1 MKSFASDYRCQP
13 HPAVV
18 QAVVNACSEA
28 ADNSYG
34 GDSITEAAA
43 RHLSLQFGSATI
55 YPFFVSNGTA
65 ANRLALQT
73 VLTRPYESVLCSEY
87 AHINTAEAGALESL
101 GHKVIP
107 MPTIDGKIEV
117 GVLDRYVRYQK
128 DIHLTYPRVLSISN
142 PTELGTV
149 YHEDELEVIGNY
161 AWSNNLILHIDGARL
176 SNAAAAWNV
185 DSLAPLISSTK
196 GVVLT
201 LGATKNGGMLGDAVI
216 FFEHREAKVALR
228 LQKQHGQLSARTHLI
243 AAQVAALYSKN
254 IWRENAANANQMAK
268 LLAERCRTLG
278 FSEEYPVESNA
289 IFVRLPHKLIP
300 KLQKKTP
307 FYVWDEAEGIV
318 RWMCSWDTTE
328 GDVHEFVQLIKQTMT

>member
-1 MKSFASDYRCQP
+1 MKSFASDYLCKP

-18 QAVVNACSEA
+18 QAIVNACSEA
-28 ADNSYG
+28 ADGSYG
-34 GDSITEAAA
+34 QDSITEAAA
-43 RHLSLQFGSATI
+43 RHLSLQFGSASI

-87 AHINTAEAGALESL
+87 AHINTAEGGALESL
-101 GHKVIP
+101 GHKMITV
-107 MPTIDGKIEV
+107 PTTNGKIKV
-117 GVLDRYVRYQK
+117 AVLDSFVRKQK
-128 DIHLTYPRVLSISN
+128 DIHVAYPRVLSISN
-142 PTELGTV
+142 PTELGTI

-185 DSLAPLISSTK
+185 DSLVPLISSTK

-228 LQKQHGQLSARTHLI
+228 LQKQHGQLNARTHCI

-254 IWRENAANANQMAK
+254 IWRENAANANRMAK
-268 LLAERCRTLG
+268 LLAERCRALG
-278 FSEEYPVESNA
+278 FSEKYPVESNA
-289 IFVRLPHKLIP
+289 VFVRLPHELIP
-300 KLQKKTP
+300 KLRKKTP

-318 RWMCSWDTTE
+318 RFMCSWEHTE
-328 GDVHEFVQLIKQTMT
+328 DDVEELIQLIKDTMA